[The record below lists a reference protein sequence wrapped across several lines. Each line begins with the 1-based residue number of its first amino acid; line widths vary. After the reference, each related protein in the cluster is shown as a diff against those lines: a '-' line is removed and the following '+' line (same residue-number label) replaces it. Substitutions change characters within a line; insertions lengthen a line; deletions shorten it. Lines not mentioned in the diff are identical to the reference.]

1 MLARLILCLLLFQA
15 LLHTA
20 PAAAQLAKL
29 DVAVKRVDSGNMHV
43 FEVVS
48 SGEVHAAPAA
58 VWKILTNYERM
69 PEFVPDLKTTRVLS
83 RSGNRVVLEQ
93 YGVARF
99 LFLSR
104 AIQLVVQA
112 TEEPMGAIDI
122 ELVSGDMKV
131 YNCRWELVPTENGGT
146 RILYTGKLV
155 PKFYV
160 PGMLGS
166 NIIRAD
172 ILRMM
177 GAVLERL
184 DRPEER
190 AGAARP

>member
-1 MLARLILCLLLFQA
+1 MFARLLLCCLLFS
-15 LLHTA
+15 TV
-20 PAAAQLAKL
+20 PAAAQPGKL
-29 DVAVKRVDSGNMHV
+29 EVAVKRVAAGDLHV

-48 SGEVHAAPAA
+48 TGEVSAAPAA

-69 PEFVPDLKTTRVLS
+69 PDFVPDLKTTKVLS

-112 TEEPMGAIDI
+112 TEEPMTAIDI
-122 ELVSGDMKV
+122 ALVSGDMKV
-131 YNCRWELVPTENGGT
+131 YNCRWELVPTEAGGT

-166 NIIRAD
+166 TIIRAD
-172 ILRMM
+172 IERMM
-177 GAVLERL
+177 QAVLARL
-184 DRPEER
+184 ERPE
-190 AGAARP
+190 